1 MTTDRRRRSRRRIG
15 SSTPPSP
22 PARRPRPRGKRGEI
36 LALTQRWPAV
46 WLDRL
51 NGQLLDPKS
60 DLDWI
65 ERLIRD
71 QLAGMVLEAQ
81 TWGTWTHP
89 SVLETLDGAK
99 RSLKRLIFHYR
110 AEKCE
115 DADRIIDV
123 ALDGIGWLEKLPQL
137 DPAPL
142 VRLRRCPGPDCP
154 RRWHWDTTD
163 RGNKRFCSDAC
174 RLLSH
179 ETGPPSHRVTD
190 TELGFHGDTPAVG
203 DDPGIRIG

>member
-154 RRWHWDTTD
+154 RRWHWTRPTAAT
-163 RGNKRFCSDAC
+163 SA
-174 RLLSH
+174 SA
-179 ETGPPSHRVTD
+179 P
-190 TELGFHGDTPAVG
+190 TPAACSATRLVHL
-203 DDPGIRIG
+203 RIVSPTRNSDSMAIPLR